1 MANPHHILP
10 RCPNVARTLLKL
22 PSQSTFQQ
30 LITSFPILGALVSS
44 LAAGIFSVFFGR
56 KMGLWIACAFTCI
69 GVAIQMSTEDKGA
82 IYVGRFVLGMGNG
95 FLQTFSNIYCAE
107 ASPAHLRAIMVG
119 LSTEWVLIGSIV
131 AAAITNAT
139 QSRLDKFSYQLPL
152 GILLIVPFFLAL
164 GLLFVP
170 ESPRYLLTMGRTEE
184 ARKSLG
190 TLRGS
195 SVEAAELE
203 VEFTEMIN
211 GIEEEKRLAS
221 TTGPLDMFKGE
232 FSPPSALRHSG

>member
-1 MANPHHILP
+1 
-10 RCPNVARTLLKL
+10 
-22 PSQSTFQQ
+22 
-30 LITSFPILGALVSS
+30 
-44 LAAGIFSVFFGR
+44 
-56 KMGLWIACAFTCI
+56 
-69 GVAIQMSTEDKGA
+69 
-82 IYVGRFVLGMGNG
+82 
-95 FLQTFSNIYCAE
+95 
-107 ASPAHLRAIMVG
+107 MVG
-119 LSTEWVLIGSIV
+119 LSTEWVLIGRIV

-139 QSRLDKFSYQLPL
+139 QSRMDKFSYQLPL

-184 ARKSLG
+184 ARKSLE

-195 SVEAAELE
+195 SVEAAEIE

-221 TTGPLDMFKGE
+221 TTGPLDMFKGK
-232 FSPPSALRHSG
+232 FFPPGALRRSC